1 VLRYSEIL
9 SQLESAR
16 QDAAQ
21 VSRTLDASRAETQA
35 AKVSTDAVAAD
46 KARTED
52 KLSQHLEEHGKL
64 DQVRLINNKL
74 HRCLTQHVC
83 LHLCADC
90 VRSGCIAEKW

>member
-1 VLRYSEIL
+1 M

-21 VSRTLDASRAETQA
+21 VSRALDASRAETQA

-52 KLSQHLEEHGKL
+52 KLSQHLEEHAKL
-64 DQVRLINNKL
+64 EQVRLISQKL
-74 HRCLTQHVC
+74 HRCLTQHAC
-83 LHLCADC
+83 LHRVLWTEL
-90 VRSGCIAEKW
+90 IL